1 MLREECWQELD
12 LYHPLWS
19 PHELQFAEERY
30 LQACKAPAI
39 FLQLPRWKQPFVQLQ
54 EMGQLVISG
63 RIHDILRSVLFH
75 ATYSEDPSNSK
86 APQGLLF
93 TALHLLALAL
103 DVCSAAQNK
112 VEVSSP
118 VVETSEPG
126 MSSIGLP
133 STGCRS
139 SSPLLRGQSWNVQ
152 ENPPLLVHAI
162 ERVCV
167 QSADGMIM
175 PERQSLLSVLVLVLC
190 KFSKGSA
197 SHLIAGEAGSY
208 NVADLIT
215 RLLGK
220 FAQLSREC
228 MYEIESLAPEIICMP
243 LSSGTSTT
251 GNSETKDQSSI
262 MDMEKRQAI
271 ARERQ
276 AAVMVCFHFR
286 R

>member
-1 MLREECWQELD
+1 
-12 LYHPLWS
+12 
-19 PHELQFAEERY
+19 
-30 LQACKAPAI
+30 
-39 FLQLPRWKQPFVQLQ
+39 VQLQ

-63 RIHDILRSVLFH
+63 RVHDILRSVLFH

-126 MSSIGLP
+126 ASSIGLP

-152 ENPPLLVHAI
+152 ENPPLLVRAI

-197 SHLIAGEAGSY
+197 SHFVAGEAGSY

-243 LSSGTSTT
+243 LSSGTSMT